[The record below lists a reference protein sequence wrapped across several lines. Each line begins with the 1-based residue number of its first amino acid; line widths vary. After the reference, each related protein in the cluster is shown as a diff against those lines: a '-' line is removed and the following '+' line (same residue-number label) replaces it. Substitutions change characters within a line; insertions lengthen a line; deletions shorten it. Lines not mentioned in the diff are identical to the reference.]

1 MNWAGENRPR
11 FIGAAMQA
19 IGNELQKHTNEQ
31 AEKNAQA
38 DAAAKG

>member
-1 MNWAGENRPR
+1 MTSRTSYADPELPLSPEGD
-11 FIGAAMQA
+11 
-19 IGNELQKHTNEQ
+19 ELQKHTNEQ